1 MRNSGGV
8 QQHQNTHTQDER
20 QDLCLEDGTSKIVW
34 VGNCRILFLEEIWLQ
49 EREICT
55 QQDVMDANNFNIL
68 WTEASWSGNKYLT
81 PHYPN
86 QGNRLY
92 LKWTPSKTHNLIL
105 LKKKW
110 NSISISDQEK
120 KKELSLETH
129 GVSLVL
135 SQVGLT
141 GRSSVKPRGHRVAV
155 RMLERRL
162 RNHAGFFLFVWTW
175 GGVYGC
181 GRLISMDWTCV
192 PPSSWRR
199 KESKGEEEGNEN
211 TSLAF

>member
-120 KKELSLETH
+120 KKNFPWRHMESLWSCH
-129 GVSLVL
+129 KLGWL
-135 SQVGLT
+135 
-141 GRSSVKPRGHRVAV
+141 
-155 RMLERRL
+155 
-162 RNHAGFFLFVWTW
+162 AGPQWNLGDT
-175 GGVYGC
+175 
-181 GRLISMDWTCV
+181 
-192 PPSSWRR
+192 
-199 KESKGEEEGNEN
+199 E
-211 TSLAF
+211 

>member
-1 MRNSGGV
+1 MRNTGGV
-8 QQHQNTHTQDER
+8 QQYQNTHTQDER

-68 WTEASWSGNKYLT
+68 WTEASWFGNKYLT

-86 QGNRLY
+86 QGNCLY
-92 LKWTPSKTHNLIL
+92 LKQTPSKTHNLIL

-110 NSISISDQEK
+110 NSISISDQRKEKK
-120 KKELSLETH
+120 KKELSLETY
-129 GVSLVL
+129 GVSSVL
-135 SQVGLT
+135 SQAGLT
-141 GRSSVKPRGHRVAV
+141 GRSSVKPRAHRVAV

-162 RNHAGFFLFVWTW
+162 RNHARFFLFVWTW
-175 GGVYGC
+175 GGVYRC

-192 PPSSWRR
+192 PPSSL
-199 KESKGEEEGNEN
+199 EEEGK
-211 TSLAF
+211 